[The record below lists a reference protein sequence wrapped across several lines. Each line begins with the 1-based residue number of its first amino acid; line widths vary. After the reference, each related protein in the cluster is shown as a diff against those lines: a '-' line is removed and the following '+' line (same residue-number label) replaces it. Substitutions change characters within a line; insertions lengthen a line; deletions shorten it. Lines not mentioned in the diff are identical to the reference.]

1 MVKIMDF
8 FYHWDVMTKIELKKG
23 FYDNIMNP
31 CIPGTY
37 NFLEIVV
44 AEIATMHHQINK
56 DLHNHFHIGY
66 V

>member
-1 MVKIMDF
+1 MILFSV
-8 FYHWDVMTKIELKKG
+8 TKLKLKKG

-44 AEIATMHHQINK
+44 GEIAAMHHQINK
-56 DLHNHFHIGY
+56 DLHNHFHIG
-66 V
+66 

>member
-1 MVKIMDF
+1 
-8 FYHWDVMTKIELKKG
+8 
-23 FYDNIMNP
+23 MNP

-44 AEIATMHHQINK
+44 GEIAAMHHQINK

-66 V
+66 VNQAKILEMSVETKHIIFFEVAMK